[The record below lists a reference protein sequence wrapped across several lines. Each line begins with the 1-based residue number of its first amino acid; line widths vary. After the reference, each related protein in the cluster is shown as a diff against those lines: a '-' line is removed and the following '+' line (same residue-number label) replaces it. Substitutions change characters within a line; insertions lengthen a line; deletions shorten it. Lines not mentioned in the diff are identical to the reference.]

1 MANILNI
8 KTRIRRNRLVDSK
21 RKKSA
26 NHFEVRDLRERNWFT
41 IDNEFV
47 KGKWLRLLKGCS
59 SAIYFVLC
67 RHADD
72 KMLSFPGIQH
82 LMDETGYGRLQ
93 VMRAIKTLEFHR
105 LISVDRINGQHNI
118 YSLLN
123 KKHWRKAIVVKQY
136 LLTDKKMT
144 PTDQAVQMM
153 KDEPDCEAY
162 LDGVL
167 P

>member
-1 MANILNI
+1 MSNILNI
-8 KTRIRRNRLVDSK
+8 KTRIRR
-21 RKKSA
+21 KKVS
-26 NHFEVRDLRERNWFT
+26 NKKGTFQVRDLREQDWF
-41 IDNEFV
+41 IVDNEFI
-47 KGKWLRLLKGCS
+47 KGKWLRLLKGCP
-59 SAIYFVLC
+59 SAVYFALC
-67 RHADD
+67 RHAD
-72 KMLSFPGIQH
+72 KGQVAFPSVPY
-82 LMDETGYGRLQ
+82 LMDETGYGKRHVTSALK
-93 VMRAIKTLEFHR
+93 VLEFHR
-105 LISVDRINGQHNI
+105 FISINRALGTHNI